1 MPTCFWDRTLGVAT
15 TRSETSLRERRIE
28 KLELLERRGREGYPR
43 RFRATHSSA
52 EAARCLESDQQTPV
66 TVAGRIM
73 ALREHGRAVFADL
86 HDRSGKIQLYL
97 KHDVLGDELFGLC
110 GCLDIGD
117 LIGARGE
124 VFRTRR
130 GEPTVLT
137 RQWEMLAKCLRPL
150 PEKWHGLRDQERRYR
165 QRYLDLLVNADVRR
179 VAVARSALV
188 RQIRSFL
195 DERGFMEVETPV
207 LQPLYGGGSAQP
219 FVTHHQSLRAS
230 LYLRIADELYLKRLL
245 VGGFERVYEI
255 GKDFRNEGLDRLH
268 NPEFTQ
274 LELYQAYADY
284 RDMMGLFE
292 ALVMHLAVG
301 LNGSPRLVYQGLELD
316 LSAPWPRVTYGEVLK
331 RWARV
336 SMDAPEAVLRER
348 LRDGGIDDEA
358 LRERGSLLEKLFDRF
373 VQPELRAPVFVID
386 YPTAVSP
393 LAKSSEDNP
402 SVVERFEP
410 FAVGM
415 ELGNAF
421 TELNDPREQRRRFE
435 HQVRLREGG
444 ELEAQPLDEDF
455 IEALEYGMPP
465 TGGMGVGIDRLSMLL
480 LDQPSIRDVIL
491 FPQLRAQGEV
501 AGGE

>member
-1 MPTCFWDRTLGVAT
+1 VAT
-15 TRSETSLRERRIE
+15 TRSESSLRGRRIE
-28 KLELLERRGREGYPR
+28 KLELLEQRGCSGYPR
-43 RFRATHSSA
+43 RFRSTHSCA
-52 EAARCLESDQQTPV
+52 DAARHVESGEGTPV
-66 TVAGRIM
+66 TVAGRIL

-86 HDRSGKIQLYL
+86 HDQSGKIQLYF
-97 KHDVLGDELFGLC
+97 KNDVLGDELFTLC
-110 GCLDIGD
+110 DLLDIGD

-137 RQWEMLAKCLRPL
+137 QQWEMLAKCLRPL

-165 QRYLDLLVNADVRR
+165 RRYLDLLVNAEVRR
-179 VAVARSALV
+179 VAAARSMLV

-195 DERGFMEVETPV
+195 DERGFLEVETPV

-219 FVTHHQSLRAS
+219 FVTHHESLHAS

-255 GKDFRNEGLDRLH
+255 GKDFRNEGLSRFH

-284 RDMMGLFE
+284 RDMMDLFE
-292 ALVMHLAVG
+292 ALVVHLAVS
-301 LNGSPRLVYQGLELD
+301 LTGSPRLVYQGHAMD
-316 LSAPWPRVTYGEVLK
+316 LSAPWPRVTYGEALL
-331 RWARV
+331 RWAQV
-336 SMDAPEAVLRER
+336 SMDAPEGELRER
-348 LRDGGIDDEA
+348 LRDGGVDDEP
-358 LRERGSLLEKLFDRF
+358 LRERGSVLEKLFDRY
-373 VQPELRAPVFVID
+373 VQPELTTPVLVVD

-393 LAKSSEDNP
+393 LAKSSDRDP

-410 FAVGM
+410 FAAGM

-435 HQVRLREGG
+435 HQVALREGG

-455 IEALEYGMPP
+455 LEALEYGMPP

-491 FPQLRAQGEV
+491 FPQLRAAEEV
-501 AGGE
+501 TSAE